1 MFRSTNPHILKE
13 AAGFVGSRIA
23 TYFLDVIVM
32 QLLNVVLHVNFYVA
46 TLISAVLVFLGNYIF
61 SKLWVFRKKA
71 DE

>member
-1 MFRSTNPHILKE
+1 
-13 AAGFVGSRIA
+13 
-23 TYFLDVIVM
+23 M